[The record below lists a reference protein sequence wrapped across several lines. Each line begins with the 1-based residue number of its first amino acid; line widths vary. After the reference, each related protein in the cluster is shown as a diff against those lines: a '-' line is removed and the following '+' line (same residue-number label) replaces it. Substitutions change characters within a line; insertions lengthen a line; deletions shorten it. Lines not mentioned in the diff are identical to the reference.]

1 MTMSAKHSLLA
12 VAVVLALSVVLAAG
26 CRQPAPPPTQTT
38 VTPTPSPAPPPPSDA
53 GEGVGQKAPDF
64 TVKDIDGKTHSLNDY
79 GGRILIVDF
88 WATYCKP
95 CVKALLEYARNEL
108 YAGPDV
114 QILALSMDDSDEV
127 IRGWQKQN
135 TDVRYP
141 LARLDDA
148 TRKAF
153 FGDAAIVPIPQV
165 RLIDGKGII
174 RYSFGPDATHEQVA
188 QAVRTLLAEKQ

>member
-1 MTMSAKHSLLA
+1 MNAKHSLLA
-12 VAVVLALSVVLAAG
+12 VAVVLVLSVVLAAG
-26 CRQPAPPPTQTT
+26 CRQPAPPTQTT
-38 VTPTPSPAPPPPSDA
+38 VTPTPSAEPSPAPGA
-53 GEGVGQKAPDF
+53 GEGVGQKAPAF
-64 TVKDIDGKTHSLNDY
+64 TVKDIDGKTHTLGDY
-79 GGRILIVDF
+79 GGRILLVDF

-95 CVKALLEYARNEL
+95 CVKALLEYARHEL

-114 QILALSMDDSDEV
+114 EILALSMDDSDEV
-127 IRGWQKQN
+127 IRGWLTQN

-165 RLIDGKGII
+165 RLIDGKGTI

-188 QAVRTLLAEKQ
+188 QAVRALLAEKQ